1 MQWQRVS
8 EWAGNPCGVR
18 VAFICI
24 YVLCQLISSFC
35 RRQQNKISV
44 SDKPLLDK
52 TCCYLSVCLPHCLA
66 ATRHVLAGG
75 VQVHF
80 AATTARTK
88 RADASFILAQLG
100 AVSHMH
106 TICILISLEWFR
118 QQKTPTNSQSVRGDF
133 SSPSPP
139 TLFCLSATP
148 ACIFFLSTCQSVFII
163 IAAISVS
170 CAASICQLVSLSV
183 RLSVCLYFYL
193 ASQSLPLP
201 PPHSF
206 YSSQCSAFK
215 LQPIVIAAFVLPSK
229 SFVQV
234 MQPFFQLINLFSY
247 ICCLPP
253 APTPSAVPLSFFY
266 LPGRLLSMSTG
277 AAATAAAAFV
287 CSRSASLGLMNN

>member
-133 SSPSPP
+133 SSPLPLSLLPLCR
-139 TLFCLSATP
+139 TCLHFLLVNMSVSLHHHRRHQRILRCFYLSACLSLRP
-148 ACIFFLSTCQSVFII
+148 
-163 IAAISVS
+163 
-170 CAASICQLVSLSV
+170 
-183 RLSVCLYFYL
+183 SVCLSILLSRF
-193 ASQSLPLP
+193 AKPSTSP
-201 PPHSF
+201 PP
-206 YSSQCSAFK
+206 
-215 LQPIVIAAFVLPSK
+215 LLLLITVLR
-229 SFVQV
+229 F
-234 MQPFFQLINLFSY
+234 
-247 ICCLPP
+247 
-253 APTPSAVPLSFFY
+253 
-266 LPGRLLSMSTG
+266 
-277 AAATAAAAFV
+277 
-287 CSRSASLGLMNN
+287 

>member
-1 MQWQRVS
+1 M
-8 EWAGNPCGVR
+8 
-18 VAFICI
+18 
-24 YVLCQLISSFC
+24 
-35 RRQQNKISV
+35 
-44 SDKPLLDK
+44 LLP
-52 TCCYLSVCLPHCLA
+52 VCLPACLPRCLA
-66 ATRHVLAGG
+66 ASLPRGMSW
-75 VQVHF
+75 QE
-80 AATTARTK
+80 
-88 RADASFILAQLG
+88 ASK
-100 AVSHMH
+100 
-106 TICILISLEWFR
+106 CILQQQQQEQSAQTLPLFSPSSAQSHTCIQYAYSLVWSGSVNR
-118 QQKTPTNSQSVRGDF
+118 RHPRTVSQSEET
-133 SSPSPP
+133 SPPSPP
-139 TLFCLSATP
+139 TLFCHSAPP

-193 ASQSLPLP
+193 ASLSLPLP
-201 PPHSF
+201 LPPSF

-215 LQPIVIAAFVLPSK
+215 LQPIVIAAFVLPSE

-253 APTPSAVPLSFFY
+253 IPAPPCVPLSFFY
-266 LPGRLLSMSTG
+266 LPARLLSMSTG

>member
-1 MQWQRVS
+1 MVPSTEDTHEQ
-8 EWAGNPCGVR
+8 
-18 VAFICI
+18 
-24 YVLCQLISSFC
+24 
-35 RRQQNKISV
+35 SV
-44 SDKPLLDK
+44 SQRRLL
-52 TCCYLSVCLPHCLA
+52 
-66 ATRHVLAGG
+66 
-75 VQVHF
+75 
-80 AATTARTK
+80 
-88 RADASFILAQLG
+88 
-100 AVSHMH
+100 
-106 TICILISLEWFR
+106 
-118 QQKTPTNSQSVRGDF
+118 
-133 SSPSPP
+133 SSPSP
-139 TLFCLSATP
+139 TLFCHSAAP

-193 ASQSLPLP
+193 ASLSLPLPP

-253 APTPSAVPLSFFY
+253 TSTPPCVPLLFFY

-277 AAATAAAAFV
+277 AAAAFV